1 MLVAHWCE
9 AVLGTSRLLPVTCYL
24 LPATVATVQRSTK
37 DLKIAIAPRYWKFF
51 RVKRMH
57 HRGCCNL
64 RLSPVEQAGTG
75 SLMKMRP
82 AEEWRSA
89 GADLLVNTAPGC
101 SLSAAPPKEGIT
113 RMLVQ
118 IVRFS
123 LQLYDTWYSSTYSFM
138 KIVREGF
145 TVS

>member
-1 MLVAHWCE
+1 M
-9 AVLGTSRLLPVTCYL
+9 LGTSRLLPVTCYL

-51 RVKRMH
+51 RVKRMY

-89 GADLLVNTAPGC
+89 GADLLVNTAPGY
-101 SLSAAPPKEGIT
+101 SLSATPPKEGTT

-118 IVRFS
+118 IVRF
-123 LQLYDTWYSSTYSFM
+123 
-138 KIVREGF
+138 
-145 TVS
+145 